1 MGLCDGYGNPLAGGR
16 MRYVHVRGVVEGASE
31 KVPTTT
37 IEYRIKGKTMIV
49 DAGITGAE
57 MGCDLL
63 VSRAEIAR
71 FEDDGFTLRAR

>member
-1 MGLCDGYGNPLAGGR
+1 
-16 MRYVHVRGVVEGASE
+16 
-31 KVPTTT
+31 
-37 IEYRIKGKTMIV
+37 MIV